1 MTTYEQVHAGDHVLG
16 YDGDVWGVAAVSASP
31 RLVVALVKPGHRV
44 VGYPPPGTPVTIL
57 HHADLS
63 AEERAAGA
71 MIAGG
76 LGPIEI
82 LSEEWTAT
90 S

>member
-1 MTTYEQVHAGDHVLG
+1 MTYEQVHAGDHVLG
-16 YDGDVWGVAAVSASP
+16 YDQDVWGVAAVVHSP
-31 RLVVALVKPGHRV
+31 RLAVTLVKPGHRV

-57 HHADLS
+57 HHADVT
-63 AEERAAGA
+63 AEEQAAGTL
-71 MIAGG
+71 IVAG
-76 LGPIEI
+76 LDIEI